1 MKDISSILKS
11 QTFQNKKKHTHSI
24 YQIYADKL
32 ASYFNDKKNFKL
44 YIGLIFNNDW
54 KVLQE
59 AFDFVKD
66 TPSAKNPKALFL
78 WKIKQIKMEKENF
91 EKVDAIITK

>member
-11 QTFQNKKKHTHSI
+11 QTFENKRKRTHSV

-32 ASYFNDKKNFKL
+32 ATYFDDKKNFKL
-44 YIGLIFNNDW
+44 YIGLIFNNEW
-54 KVLQE
+54 QVLQE

-66 TPSAKNPKALFL
+66 TPKAKNPKALFL
-78 WKIKQIKMEKENF
+78 WKIKQIKSEIEDRKQATDQN
-91 EKVDAIITK
+91 